1 MVLLLVLTIAVGC
14 STSFTSKENARLI
27 RKVEDA
33 LDYDNP
39 PMLVK
44 AAMPEYPDM
53 ARQVG
58 AEGRTVFKVL
68 VLEDGSV
75 GGIQILECPNPIL
88 VDAAVTAIRA
98 SIFAPALKGKEAVRA
113 TMIIPF
119 VFSSEG
125 QNFVRTRLGQEAGRT
140 AAGDDGIPVILPT
153 GPQNESKPEK

>member
-1 MVLLLVLTIAVGC
+1 LLFVLTIAVGC

-27 RKVEDA
+27 RRVEDA

-44 AAMPEYPDM
+44 AALPEYPDM

-58 AEGRTVFKVL
+58 AEGRTVLKVL
-68 VLEDGSV
+68 VLEDGSI

-88 VDAAVTAIRA
+88 VDAAVTSIRA
-98 SIFAPALKGKEAVRA
+98 SVFAPAHKGREAVRA

-125 QNFVRTRLGQEAGRT
+125 HSFVRIRPGQEVGGT
-140 AAGDDGIPVILPT
+140 EP
-153 GPQNESKPEK
+153 